1 MDSYKT
7 LNIKI
12 QISKLILKQNPRNI
26 TVEKFRIKNLKI
38 SFYSKIEKF
47 ILIKQGGVE
56 FIVFSAVS
64 RI

>member
-12 QISKLILKQNPRNI
+12 QISKLILKQNRRNI

-38 SFYSKIEKF
+38 PFYSKIEKF
-47 ILIKQGGVE
+47 IPIKQGGVE
-56 FIVFSAVS
+56 FVFSAVS

>member
-47 ILIKQGGVE
+47 ILIKQGRVE
-56 FIVFSAVS
+56 FIVFSAFS

>member
-38 SFYSKIEKF
+38 LFYSKIEKF
-47 ILIKQGGVE
+47 ILIKQGRVE